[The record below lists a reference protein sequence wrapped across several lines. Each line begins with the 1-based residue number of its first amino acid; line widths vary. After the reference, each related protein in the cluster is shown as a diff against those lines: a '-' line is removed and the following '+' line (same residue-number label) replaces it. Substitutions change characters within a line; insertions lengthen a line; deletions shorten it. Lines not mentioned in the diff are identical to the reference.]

1 LQNIVI
7 KGGARLT
14 GEVRVSGS
22 KNAALPILASSLL
35 ASGRSVYRNVPAL
48 GDVRT
53 MHKLLGELGA
63 EVETKTEAK
72 AGGITFVDTSKVEN
86 VEAPYD
92 LVKTMRASV
101 VVLGPLT
108 ARHGRARVSL
118 PGGCAIG
125 ARPIDQHLKGLAAMG
140 AKIEL
145 EHGYVTAR
153 ARRLQGATIVF
164 DMVTVTGTENLM
176 MAAALAKGHTT
187 LENSAR
193 EPEVEELARVLN
205 KMGARIQGAGTSQ
218 ITIEGVDELQ
228 PIEHTIIPDRIEA
241 GTLLVAAA
249 ITRGNVL
256 VRDCLPEHL
265 DAVIAKLRAAG
276 VEITPEEGGLRAR
289 AKGDLKPTDI
299 STQPF
304 PGFPTDMQAQFMVL
318 MTRAKGQSLLTET
331 IFENRFMHVPELQR
345 MGADI
350 QVEGRT
356 VAVRGPTRLTGAEVM
371 ATDLRASA
379 SLVLAGLIADGTTKI
394 RRVYHGP
401 RLRSAGQEAARAG
414 RRRPTRPGADV
425 KGRTKPAAAATRGT
439 TAAPPV
445 PARMLTL
452 ALPRGRILEEALLL
466 FREAGIDLS
475 AADKTRAGR
484 RLIIP
489 VEAAGIRVLIVRDTD
504 VPAYVEG
511 GAADLGIAGRDVL
524 DEQGRDLYEP
534 LDLGI
539 GRCRMVVAEPEGR
552 PVDEAAPFHLRYAT
566 KFPEITR
573 RHLQSRGVVADVIK
587 LYGSIEIAPLV
598 GLADRIV
605 DLVSSGETLR
615 QHHLREVETILD
627 VSARICVGRAAAKL
641 HGDRIDSL
649 IKRLRAVVR

>member
-7 KGGARLT
+7 RGGARLT
-14 GEVRVSGS
+14 GEVRVSGA

-53 MHKLLGELGA
+53 MEKLLAELGA
-63 EVETKTEAK
+63 HVETKP
-72 AGGITFVDTSKVEN
+72 GGVTFVDTSAVN
-86 VEAPYD
+86 NLEAPYD

-153 ARRLQGATIVF
+153 ARRLHGATIVF
-164 DMVTVTGTENLM
+164 DMVTVTGTENLL
-176 MAAALAKGHTT
+176 MAAALAKGRTT
-187 LENSAR
+187 LENAAR

-205 KMGARIQGAGTSQ
+205 KMGARIKGAGTSI

-228 PIEHTIIPDRIEA
+228 PIEHAIIPDRIEA

-256 VRDCLPEHL
+256 VKDCVPEHL
-265 DAVIAKLRAAG
+265 DAVVAKLRAAG
-276 VEITPEEGGLRAR
+276 VEVTAEEGGLRVR
-289 AKGDLKPTDI
+289 AKSDLKPTDI

-318 MTRAKGQSLLTET
+318 MTRAKGQSVLTET

-356 VAVRGPTRLTGAEVM
+356 VVVRGATRLTGAEVM

-379 SLVLAGLIADGTTKI
+379 SLVLAGLIAEGTTKI
-394 RRVYHGP
+394 RRVYHLDRGYD
-401 RLRSAGQEAARAG
+401 RLDKKLREL
-414 RRRPTRPGADV
+414 GADV
-425 KGRTKPAAAATRGT
+425 RRARG
-439 TAAPPV
+439 P
-445 PARMLTL
+445 M
-452 ALPRGRILEEALLL
+452 
-466 FREAGIDLS
+466 
-475 AADKTRAGR
+475 
-484 RLIIP
+484 
-489 VEAAGIRVLIVRDTD
+489 
-504 VPAYVEG
+504 
-511 GAADLGIAGRDVL
+511 
-524 DEQGRDLYEP
+524 
-534 LDLGI
+534 
-539 GRCRMVVAEPEGR
+539 
-552 PVDEAAPFHLRYAT
+552 
-566 KFPEITR
+566 
-573 RHLQSRGVVADVIK
+573 
-587 LYGSIEIAPLV
+587 
-598 GLADRIV
+598 
-605 DLVSSGETLR
+605 
-615 QHHLREVETILD
+615 
-627 VSARICVGRAAAKL
+627 
-641 HGDRIDSL
+641 
-649 IKRLRAVVR
+649 